1 MAWISFINDVIVPK
15 GGGQLLSRCYTKALI
30 LQDVMIREG
39 GRGGGKKCSKL
50 RDVIYG
56 RPLLMAIV
64 LIEQR

>member
-39 GRGGGKKCSKL
+39 GRGGGAKNVQNGDNL
-50 RDVIYG
+50 NVR
-56 RPLLMAIV
+56 
-64 LIEQR
+64 